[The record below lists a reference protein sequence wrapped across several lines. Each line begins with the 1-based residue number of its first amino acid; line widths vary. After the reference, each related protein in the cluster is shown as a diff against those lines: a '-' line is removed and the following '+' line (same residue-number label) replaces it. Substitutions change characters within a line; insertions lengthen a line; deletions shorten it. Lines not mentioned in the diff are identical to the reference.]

1 MNDQKNKTVYRTCL
15 RYEFDSVEELDKA
28 VLGICKD
35 LAINNNIRVSILTVK
50 QTYEGFCKML
60 ADYLSDESS
69 DKVENAP
76 IYMGWAFKSQSFDE
90 ISDGIRQN
98 VAKGAKLVILD
109 RCVDDVSRYAELA
122 AELNVSMIALDIKNN
137 N

>member
-1 MNDQKNKTVYRTCL
+1 MNDQKIKTCYRTCP
-15 RYEFDSVEELDKA
+15 RYEFDSVKELDDSI
-28 VLGICKD
+28 LGLCKD
-35 LAINNNIRVSILTVK
+35 LTVNGNVMVSILTAK
-50 QTYEGFCKML
+50 HTYEGFCKML

-76 IYMGWAFKSQSFDE
+76 IYMGWAFKSQSFEE
-90 ISDGIRQN
+90 ISDGIRRN